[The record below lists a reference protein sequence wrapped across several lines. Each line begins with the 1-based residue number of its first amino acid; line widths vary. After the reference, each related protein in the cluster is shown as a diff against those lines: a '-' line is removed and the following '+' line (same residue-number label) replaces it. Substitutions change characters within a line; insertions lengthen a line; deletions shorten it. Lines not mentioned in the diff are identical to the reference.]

1 MALIMMDL
9 EEISRRSIIWS
20 NRAIFWGRGLTKSN
34 KRINFNQNIRLKSA
48 LLLLLGSLVFYTSRG
63 QYYLRG
69 EIRDENN
76 GLMPNV
82 KIRLHSS
89 GYLYYSGSTGAFGI
103 PISQL
108 NDSLTLVADGYEDR
122 TMRVD
127 ANEFQTIRLRP
138 IFRTTAAPPPS
149 RGLMSLTKDWRPF
162 NKTNWTV
169 DGETYSSLVENAFI
183 PAAKYPETGFA
194 VRIDKASYSN
204 VRRFLN
210 MGSTIP
216 PDAVRIEE
224 LLNYFNFGYTDPPPD
239 SCFTLSSHL
248 SDCPWNEGDQLL
260 FLQVCARKLDP
271 ARIPPANLVFLIDA
285 SGSMDLPNKL
295 PLIKSAFSLLVNN
308 LRPVDTVSI
317 VVYGSMVGVWLP
329 PTSGQEKKKILESID
344 SLAPGGSTPGE
355 AGIRAAFRV
364 AKSQM
369 IKGGNNRVILATDGD
384 FNEGETS
391 EEELEKL
398 VTQYK
403 DWGIYLT
410 CLGVGMGNYKDSK
423 LEVLAKKGNGNFAYL
438 DDEEEAEKVLVRE
451 FTQTV
456 YAVADDAYLN
466 INFNPAIVKDYR
478 LIGFDNKIKAL
489 SDSLSGIQGGEVGS
503 GHSLLALFELT
514 PVSPDSLAARGR
526 DRLAR
531 VVLNYRLPHDSLER
545 VTSYSCPNRW
555 IAFHDL
561 QPCYRFASSIALFG
575 GLLKKSPFMKQ
586 ADWKDVIEMAQ
597 DSRDPDDGMQQE
609 FISLIEKARKIY
621 GKGKRVR
628 GERVVRV
635 DR

>member
-1 MALIMMDL
+1 
-9 EEISRRSIIWS
+9 
-20 NRAIFWGRGLTKSN
+20 
-34 KRINFNQNIRLKSA
+34 
-48 LLLLLGSLVFYTSRG
+48 LLLIGSLFFLSSRG

-69 EIRDENN
+69 EIRDGNN
-76 GLMPNV
+76 GLLPNV

-89 GYLYYSGSTGAFGI
+89 GYLYYSGNTGTFGI
-103 PISQL
+103 PISQV
-108 NDSLTLVADGYEDR
+108 NDTLILAADGYEDQILG
-122 TMRVD
+122 VN
-127 ANEFQTIRLRP
+127 ASQFQTIRLKP
-138 IFRTTAAPPPS
+138 IYRSGSTPQVAK
-149 RGLMSLTKDWRPF
+149 GLMSLTKDWKPMNRRD
-162 NKTNWTV
+162 WTV
-169 DGETYSSLVENAFI
+169 GGETYSSLVENGFI
-183 PAAKYPETGFA
+183 PAVRYPETGFA

-224 LLNYFNFGYTDPPPD
+224 LLNYFNFGYVDPPTD
-239 SCFTLSSHL
+239 SCFTLRSHL
-248 SDCPWNEGDQLL
+248 SDCPWNSENQLL

-271 ARIPPANLVFLIDA
+271 ARIPPANLVFLVDV

-308 LRPVDTVSI
+308 LRPIDTVTI
-317 VVYGSMVGVWLP
+317 VTYGNMVGVWMP
-329 PTSGQEKKKILESID
+329 PTSGDQKKKILESID
-344 SLAPGGSTPGE
+344 ELTPGGATPGE
-355 AGIRAAFRV
+355 AGIRAAYRV
-364 AKSQM
+364 AKSQL

-438 DDEEEAEKVLVRE
+438 DDEQEAEKVLVRE

-456 YAVADDAYLN
+456 YAVADDAFLN
-466 INFNPAIVKDYR
+466 IVFNSSLVRNYR

-489 SDSLSGIQGGEVGS
+489 SDSLSGLQGGEVGS
-503 GHSLLALFELT
+503 GHSLLALFEIT
-514 PVSPDSLAARGR
+514 PVSPDSVGPGGDQGLLAK
-526 DRLAR
+526 
-531 VVLNYRLPHDSLER
+531 VVLNYKLPHDSLER
-545 VTSYSCPNRW
+545 MTGYSCPNHL

-586 ADWKDVIEMAQ
+586 ADWKDAIEMAQ
-597 DSRDPDDGMQQE
+597 QSRDPEDGMQQE
-609 FISLIEKARKIY
+609 FIGLIQKAQKIY
-621 GKGKRVR
+621 KRGRRHKV
-628 GERVVRV
+628 EE
-635 DR
+635 

>member
-1 MALIMMDL
+1 M
-9 EEISRRSIIWS
+9 
-20 NRAIFWGRGLTKSN
+20 
-34 KRINFNQNIRLKSA
+34 
-48 LLLLLGSLVFYTSRG
+48 LLLSSLLFYSSRA

-76 GLMPNV
+76 GLVSNV

-89 GYLYYSGSTGAFGI
+89 GYLYYSGNTGAFGI
-103 PISQL
+103 PIPQTT
-108 NDSLTLVADGYEDR
+108 DTLTLVADGYEDQ
-122 TMRVD
+122 TAAVD
-127 ANEFQTIRLRP
+127 AAQYQTIRLKP
-138 IFRTTAAPPPS
+138 IFRSAATASPS
-149 RGLMSLTKDWRPF
+149 KGLMSLTKDWRPVGRRD
-162 NKTNWTV
+162 WTV
-169 DGETYSSLVENAFI
+169 GAETYSSLVENRFV
-183 PAAKYPETGFA
+183 PAMRYPETGFA

-224 LLNYFNFGYTDPPPD
+224 LLNYFNFGYTDPPVD
-239 SCFTLSSHL
+239 SCFTLFSHL
-248 SDCPWNEGDQLL
+248 SDCPWNEGNRLL

-308 LRPVDTVSI
+308 LRPMDTVSI

-329 PTSGQEKKKILESID
+329 PTSGVEKKKILQSID
-344 SLAPGGSTPGE
+344 DLTPGGSTPGE
-355 AGIRAAFRV
+355 AGIRAAYRV
-364 AKSQM
+364 AKSQL

-438 DDEEEAEKVLVRE
+438 DDEQEAEKVLVRE

-466 INFNPAIVKDYR
+466 IDFNPLLVKNYR
-478 LIGFDNKIKAL
+478 LIGFDNKVNAL
-489 SDSLSGIQGGEVGS
+489 SDSLSEIQGGEVGS

-514 PVSPDSLAARGR
+514 PVSADSIVQGVDQGL
-526 DRLAR
+526 LAR
-531 VVLNYRLPHDSLER
+531 VVLNYKLPHDSVER
-545 VTSYSCPNRW
+545 VTGYSCANHV
-555 IAFHDL
+555 IAFRDL

-586 ADWKDVIEMAQ
+586 ADWKEVIEMAQ
-597 DSRDPDDGMQQE
+597 ESRDPEDGMQLE
-609 FISLIEKARKIY
+609 FIGLIEKARRIY
-621 GKGKRVR
+621 GKTRKVKV
-628 GERVVRV
+628 ERE